1 MAAGET
7 DFTPLEKAAD
17 FCLRCI
23 SFRRLWFKVTILY
36 HQRTKFSNGVHTTMS
51 LERAYQETI
60 DYLFAL
66 QKHGIKLALS
76 NSVTLMALMGDPHR
90 KFRSVHVAG
99 TNGKGSTASF
109 VSTMLQAAGYRVGL
123 YTSPHLVS
131 ITERIRINNV
141 QISEAKVVELA
152 GRVRDVAR
160 KVDGPKGTVAF
171 NPTFF
176 EVVTA
181 MAFTYFSEEGVNIA
195 VIEAG
200 MGGRLDST
208 NVITPLVSVI
218 TNIEL
223 EHTEFLGTML
233 TQIAGEKAGII
244 KQGVPVVTGATQGEV
259 ITVIEQKAAAQQSE
273 VYRLS
278 RDFMPVS
285 LASQRDE
292 QVFDY
297 RGIGSSYEKV
307 RINMLGRYQVDNAC
321 LALAAI
327 ECMRDAGVAVDEAAV
342 RRGLE
347 QARWEGRLELVASK
361 PDVYLD
367 GAHNP
372 ASARK
377 LAATVREMKPAYRR
391 LILIIGILGDKDCQ
405 GIITALVPLADHV
418 VATKPQYSRAM
429 DFRALAS
436 EIQKLHGSVETA
448 ETVGEAIALV
458 GETVSRDDL
467 VLITGS
473 LYVVGD
479 ARAVFHPE
487 TDRTGALTG
496 LKG

>member
-1 MAAGET
+1 
-7 DFTPLEKAAD
+7 
-17 FCLRCI
+17 
-23 SFRRLWFKVTILY
+23 
-36 HQRTKFSNGVHTTMS
+36 MS
-51 LERAYQETI
+51 LDRAYRETI
-60 DYLFAL
+60 DYLYAL

-76 NSVTLMALMGDPHR
+76 NSFALMSLMGDPHR

-99 TNGKGSTASF
+99 TNGKGSTSSFIAS
-109 VSTMLQAAGYRVGL
+109 MLQAGGYRVGL

-131 ITERIRINNV
+131 FAERIRINNV
-141 QISEAKVVELA
+141 LITEAKVVELA
-152 GRVRDVAR
+152 GRVRDASR
-160 KVDGPKGTVAF
+160 KASL

-176 EVVTA
+176 EVATA
-181 MAFTYFSEEGVNIA
+181 LAFTYFAEEGVDIA
-195 VIEAG
+195 VIEVG

-233 TQIAGEKAGII
+233 TQIAGEKAGVI
-244 KQGVPVVTGATQGEV
+244 KQGVPVVTGAMQQEV
-259 ITVIEQKAAAQQSE
+259 ITVIEQEAAARTAG

-278 RDFMPVS
+278 KDFMQVPVAS
-285 LASQRDE
+285 PLA

-297 RGIGSSYEKV
+297 RGIETSYEKI
-307 RINMLGRYQVDNAC
+307 RINMLGGYQVDNAC
-321 LALAAI
+321 LALATI
-327 ECMRDAGVAVDEAAV
+327 ECLRNTGIIVDEAAV

-347 QARWEGRLELVASK
+347 QARWEGRLELVARK
-361 PDVYLD
+361 PDIYLD

-377 LAATVREMKPAYRR
+377 LAATVREMKHAYRR
-391 LILIIGILGDKDCQ
+391 TVLIIGILQDKDWQ
-405 GIITALVPLADHV
+405 GIIAALAPLADHV
-418 VATKPQYSRAM
+418 VVTKPQYSRAM
-429 DFRALAS
+429 EVRALAS
-436 EIQKLHGSVETA
+436 AIRKLHGSVETA
-448 ETVGEAIALV
+448 ETVGEAIALA
-458 GETVSRDDL
+458 GDKASSDDL

-487 TDRTGALTG
+487 ADLSGALTG

>member
-1 MAAGET
+1 M
-7 DFTPLEKAAD
+7 PLD
-17 FCLRCI
+17 
-23 SFRRLWFKVTILY
+23 
-36 HQRTKFSNGVHTTMS
+36 
-51 LERAYQETI
+51 RAYSETI

-76 NSVTLMALMGDPHR
+76 NSAALMELMGDPHR

-109 VSTMLQAAGYRVGL
+109 IAAMLQAAGYRVGL

-131 ITERIRINNV
+131 FTERIRINTEL
-141 QISEAKVVELA
+141 ITEAKVVELA

-160 KVDGPKGTVAF
+160 TATGPDGRHPL

-176 EVVTA
+176 EVTTA
-181 MAFTYFSEEGVNIA
+181 MAFSYFADEGVDIA
-195 VIEAG
+195 VIEVG

-223 EHTEFLGTML
+223 EHTEFLGTSL
-233 TQIAGEKAGII
+233 AWIAGEKAGII
-244 KQGVPVVTGATQGEV
+244 KLGVPVVTGATQQEV
-259 ITVIEQKAAAQQSE
+259 IALIEDAAFAHRTT

-278 RDFMPVS
+278 RDFNPVLLS
-285 LASQRDE
+285 TQPG

-297 RGIGSSYEKV
+297 RGINSSYEQI
-307 RINMLGRYQVDNAC
+307 RITMLGRYQVDNAC
-321 LALAAI
+321 LALASI
-327 ECMRDAGVAVDEAAV
+327 ECLRNAGIIVNEAAV

-347 QARWEGRLELVASK
+347 QVRWEGRLELVARK
-361 PDVYLD
+361 PDIYLD

-377 LAATVREMKPAYRR
+377 LAATIQEMRTAYRR
-391 LILIIGILGDKDCQ
+391 TVLIIGTLGDKDYH
-405 GIITALVPLADHV
+405 GITSALVPLADHV
-418 VATKPQYSRAM
+418 VVTKPQYSRAM
-429 DFRALAS
+429 DVRALAS
-436 EIQKLHGSVETA
+436 EIQKLHGPVETA
-448 ETVGEAIALV
+448 ETVKDAIAAARKAA
-458 GETVSRDDL
+458 SPDDL

-473 LYVVGD
+473 LYIVGD
-479 ARAVFHPE
+479 ARAVLHPE
-487 TDRTGALTG
+487 PERSGSLTG